1 MLENELNNKET
12 KFLWII
18 SQYPSPSSSG
28 FPKFLFV
35 FSSWTLTS
43 LTLCLCCSQQL
54 GNLLSMNHLHPNS
67 WTAAPFYCLNKARML
82 FWCQK
87 HREKKLNKL
96 QIKAHESCLSESP
109 GSCQLS
115 VCPEALHKFSNDLE
129 TLGLAFR
136 KTNSL
141 WLWTSFRGDFHSNF
155 VRRLPDNFWKNPIS
169 GRDHIAWFFF
179 WNHTGLQSLQ
189 VSIKLDFI
197 ATTCSLCSPYS
208 CGTSK

>member
-1 MLENELNNKET
+1 VSEA
-12 KFLWII
+12 
-18 SQYPSPSSSG
+18 Q
-28 FPKFLFV
+28 
-35 FSSWTLTS
+35 
-43 LTLCLCCSQQL
+43 
-54 GNLLSMNHLHPNS
+54 
-67 WTAAPFYCLNKARML
+67 R
-82 FWCQK
+82 
-87 HREKKLNKL
+87 KKLNKL

-109 GSCQLS
+109 VSCQLS

-179 WNHTGLQSLQ
+179 LEPHRIAKPASFHKTRFHCHDLFTLQPLKLRDVKITPFLAQTHFYSNLSQAECQNVSLSQWNSSACEFEYENKEGRSGWGFGAKIVWEPTIWQMP
-189 VSIKLDFI
+189 FI
-197 ATTCSLCSPYS
+197 
-208 CGTSK
+208 

>member
-1 MLENELNNKET
+1 MSEA
-12 KFLWII
+12 
-18 SQYPSPSSSG
+18 Q
-28 FPKFLFV
+28 
-35 FSSWTLTS
+35 
-43 LTLCLCCSQQL
+43 
-54 GNLLSMNHLHPNS
+54 
-67 WTAAPFYCLNKARML
+67 R
-82 FWCQK
+82 
-87 HREKKLNKL
+87 KKLNKL

-109 GSCQLS
+109 GSCQLA

-179 WNHTGLQSLQ
+179 LEPHRIAKPASFHKTRFHCHDLFTLQPLQLRDVKITPFLAQTHFYSNLSQAECQNVSLSQWNSSACEFEYENKEGRSGWG
-189 VSIKLDFI
+189 FG
-197 ATTCSLCSPYS
+197 PR
-208 CGTSK
+208 